1 MIITPV
7 SRSIAK
13 VLSDGGTSYR
23 CYSPACPPFYQ
34 ASHGLYLPMEHEAL
48 VTNQLTTGN
57 RLSDIRNKRLV
68 SVGLD
73 RSGNYDKF
81 VGFRYDDKQ
90 DGSEQLEFS
99 LEGVV
104 FNGVS
109 VTLLKSDRQA
119 LSSLSDSIGLMKI
132 FHDPL
137 RTRLAVPASSSVS
150 SFRISFR
157 IHTVGLTVT
166 QEENQFIFRNAEGK
180 VRYTIGEPLI
190 LRPDGTRYS
199 FGRPDSRKSYWF
211 EGTIAHHLEEL
222 SKGEYR
228 YIKES
233 TDLFKE
239 MPASFMIDA
248 ETVYCGNDVTIGYAG
263 SKSEDWDDV
272 HDATTGTVV
281 EDDPNCF
288 VEVNTK
294 TIYRA
299 FSSFDTSSLVG
310 TVTACSLWLSGQGN
324 GGEIYVQKS
333 DQSAVPAVKADYDA
347 FSGSYY
353 FNASVLSS
361 TNYEELEFNTTGV
374 AGINVGGTTNLCI
387 RHWRDYEDTAPS
399 GQDYIIWVSASGV
412 RKPYLS
418 ITLST
423 FTPRIICVC

>member
-1 MIITPV
+1 
-7 SRSIAK
+7 
-13 VLSDGGTSYR
+13 
-23 CYSPACPPFYQ
+23 
-34 ASHGLYLPMEHEAL
+34 MEHEAL

-132 FHDPL
+132 FNDPL

-190 LRPDGTRYS
+190 LRSDGTRYS

-248 ETVYCGNDVTIGYAG
+248 ETVYCGNDVSIEYNG
-263 SKSEDWDDV
+263 SKGEDWDDV
-272 HDATTGTVV
+272 HDATTGEAVHNESSVWLDNDTNDI
-281 EDDPNCF
+281 ERGF
-288 VEVNTK
+288 L
-294 TIYRA
+294 
-299 FSSFDTSSLVG
+299 SFDTSSLVG
-310 TVTACSLWLSGQGN
+310 TVTACSLWVRCTESGTF
-324 GGEIYVQKS
+324 YVQKS

-347 FSGSYY
+347 FSGSAYGSVSMIDSY
-353 FNASVLSS
+353 WYEIAFNS
-361 TNYEELEFNTTGV
+361 TGV
-374 AGINVGGTTNLCI
+374 SDVNIGGTTNICA
-387 RHWRDYEDTAPS
+387 RQSYDYVDSAPS
-399 GQDYIIWVSASGV
+399 GLRHMGFESSSTLY
-412 RKPYLS
+412 KPYLS